1 MDERE
6 YDFSAMKPASTRQRI
21 IMNILFQYLPR
32 IPPAKKRTKTTATS
46 KECRLTWV
54 WGTMWILSLSGSG
67 PPLVMYLPG
76 VGTIGLPSPTT
87 ALGRFTGSISFWKCS
102 DGMCARAMLVS
113 TATRTHGTIDLVSKV
128 LVEGS
133 LKHEDSKRTCFEKE
147 RGVRQLKRICGLFRR
162 ASAGQHRQG
171 SWRLDCAVVA
181 QPRADLHRA
190 DRHGKRL
197 AARGNLLGTALKRR
211 AARLGSLRLPH
222 KALHVRELGAEYEH
236 TLLLLLA
243 PLTGWLA
250 VSDISVQLSSSIC
263 VKSSL
268 STSDTGCEYTGSSP
282 TSNEWSRRRISV
294 PFCPS
299 TPLSCTCS
307 RWMFTGSCRA

>member
-1 MDERE
+1 MHESYAVR
-6 YDFSAMKPASTRQRI
+6 SRHCALLRGSTR
-21 IMNILFQYLPR
+21 
-32 IPPAKKRTKTTATS
+32 TA
-46 KECRLTWV
+46 
-54 WGTMWILSLSGSG
+54 
-67 PPLVMYLPG
+67 
-76 VGTIGLPSPTT
+76 
-87 ALGRFTGSISFWKCS
+87 
-102 DGMCARAMLVS
+102 VS
-113 TATRTHGTIDLVSKV
+113 TTTRARIAT
-128 LVEGS
+128 
-133 LKHEDSKRTCFEKE
+133 CAPEKE
-147 RGVRQLKRICGLFRR
+147 VWVHFRR

-250 VSDISVQLSSSIC
+250 VSDISVQLS
-263 VKSSL
+263 
-268 STSDTGCEYTGSSP
+268 
-282 TSNEWSRRRISV
+282 R
-294 PFCPS
+294 
-299 TPLSCTCS
+299 
-307 RWMFTGSCRA
+307 